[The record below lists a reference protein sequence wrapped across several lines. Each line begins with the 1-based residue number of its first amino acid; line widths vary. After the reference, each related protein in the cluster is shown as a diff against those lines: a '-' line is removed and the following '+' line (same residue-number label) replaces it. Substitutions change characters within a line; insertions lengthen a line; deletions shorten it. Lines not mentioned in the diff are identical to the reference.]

1 MNQQDL
7 GLFRKTLITIM
18 SVAFTG
24 VLLVYTGIANLNL
37 LTTTYPD
44 PQFVMFG
51 MVALEG
57 GVLYWT
63 GYYLLHRHGVHKAIA
78 VSMAVVDFVFS
89 MVGFFLDINLHT
101 GNVVRTALPP
111 VVIVMAIDVAI
122 NVGFGILV
130 HFMSH
135 GGHPTVQP
143 MPQPL
148 TRYAAYPHDSSVDEE
163 RRTTAL
169 KEGATATPF
178 DESQSQLPQYVP
190 MILAQSARVGKRSNR
205 STPPLLSRLGTA
217 MRVLNG
223 SVVAQVQAASPP
235 VQESEQEAEAEVEQ
249 EPTTA

>member
-1 MNQQDL
+1 MTQHDL

-63 GYYLLHRHGVHKAIA
+63 GYYLLHKHGVHKGIA
-78 VSMAVVDFVFS
+78 VSMAVVDFIFS
-89 MVGFFLDINLHT
+89 MVGFFLDINLHAHNIVQNT
-101 GNVVRTALPP
+101 LPP
-111 VVIVMAIDVAI
+111 VVIVMAIDVAL
-122 NVGFGILV
+122 NVGMGILV
-130 HFMSH
+130 HFMGH
-135 GGHPTVQP
+135 GQPTVQP
-143 MPQPL
+143 MPQPP
-148 TRYAAYPHDSSVDEE
+148 TRYAAYPHDSVSEE
-163 RRTTAL
+163 RRTAQL
-169 KEGATATPF
+169 NGGESAVPF
-178 DESQSQLPQYVP
+178 EDSQPQYVP
-190 MILAQSARVGKRSNR
+190 VMLAQSARPSNR

-217 MRVLNG
+217 MRVLSG
-223 SVVAQVQAASPP
+223 SVVAQVQVANPP
-235 VQESEQEAEAEVEQ
+235 VQESEPEVEQ